1 MWGRDL
7 PCSAREIMGAMRKLV
22 LLLALL
28 LPVVTLSA
36 DDLTR
41 LQIRVTNERGKPVD
55 RASVIVKFV
64 SGRSVKALGLKK
76 SRLSW
81 ELKSSQEGMAKIPGI
96 PKGKILI
103 QVIAKNYQTF
113 GDTFDIDEDERVVDI
128 VLKDPQSQYTV
139 HDQ

>member
-1 MWGRDL
+1 
-7 PCSAREIMGAMRKLV
+7 MRHLV

-28 LPVVTLSA
+28 TLLLPARA

-41 LQIRVTNERGKPVD
+41 IQIHVTNSRGTPVD

-64 SGRSVKALGLKK
+64 SGRPLKSLGLKK
-76 SRLSW
+76 ARLSW

-103 QVIAKNYQTF
+103 QINAKNYQTF
-113 GDTFDIDEDERVVDI
+113 GDTFDIQDDERVIDI
-128 VLKDPQSQYTV
+128 VLKDPQPQYSA
-139 HDQ
+139 HEN

>member
-1 MWGRDL
+1 
-7 PCSAREIMGAMRKLV
+7 MRKLV

-28 LPVVTLSA
+28 SVPILRVSA

-41 LQIRVTNERGKPVD
+41 LQIHVTNERGKPVD

-64 SGRSVKALGLKK
+64 SGRPLKTLGLKK
-76 SRLSW
+76 ARLSW

-103 QVIAKNYQTF
+103 QINAKNYQTF
-113 GDTFDIDEDERVVDI
+113 GDTFDIDEDDRLVEI
-128 VLKDPQSQYTV
+128 VLKDPQAQYSV
-139 HDQ
+139 HQ

>member
-1 MWGRDL
+1 
-7 PCSAREIMGAMRKLV
+7 MRKLV
-22 LLLALL
+22 LLLAVSL
-28 LPVVTLSA
+28 LPSFA

-41 LQIRVTNERGKPVD
+41 LQIHITNERGKPVD

-64 SGRSVKALGLKK
+64 SGRPLKTLGLKK
-76 SRLSW
+76 ARLSW

-103 QVIAKNYQTF
+103 QVNARNYQTF

-128 VLKDPQSQYTV
+128 VLKEPQSQYSV
-139 HDQ
+139 HESK

>member
-1 MWGRDL
+1 
-7 PCSAREIMGAMRKLV
+7 MGAMRKLL
-22 LLLALL
+22 LLLALA
-28 LPVVTLSA
+28 LPTLA

-41 LQIRVTNERGKPVD
+41 LQIHVTNERGKPVD

-64 SGRSVKALGLKK
+64 NGRSVKALGLKK
-76 SRLSW
+76 ARLSW

-103 QVIAKNYQTF
+103 QINAKNYQTF

-128 VLKDPQSQYTV
+128 VLKDPQSQYSA
-139 HDQ
+139 HEH

>member
-1 MWGRDL
+1 
-7 PCSAREIMGAMRKLV
+7 MRKLV

-28 LPVVTLSA
+28 SLPVMLLRA

-41 LQIRVTNERGKPVD
+41 LQIHVTNERGKPVD

-64 SGRSVKALGLKK
+64 NGRSVKALGLKK
-76 SRLSW
+76 ARLSW

-103 QVIAKNYQTF
+103 QINAKNYQTF
-113 GDTFDIDEDERVVDI
+113 GDTFDIDEDERLVEI
-128 VLKDPQSQYTV
+128 VLKEPQSQYSV
-139 HDQ
+139 HQN

>member
-1 MWGRDL
+1 
-7 PCSAREIMGAMRKLV
+7 MRTLV
-22 LLLALL
+22 LLLALS
-28 LPVVTLSA
+28 LPVTLLRA

-41 LQIRVTNERGKPVD
+41 LQIHVTNERGKPVD

-64 SGRSVKALGLKK
+64 NGRPLKTLGLKK
-76 SRLSW
+76 ARLSW

-103 QVIAKNYQTF
+103 QINAKNYQTF

-128 VLKDPQSQYTV
+128 VLKEPQSQYSV
-139 HDQ
+139 HQ

>member
-1 MWGRDL
+1 
-7 PCSAREIMGAMRKLV
+7 MRKLL

-28 LPVVTLSA
+28 LPASTVMA

-41 LQIRVTNERGKPVD
+41 LQIHVTNARGKPVD

-64 SGRSVKALGLKK
+64 SGRSLKALGLKK
-76 SRLSW
+76 ARLSW

-103 QVIAKNYQTF
+103 QIIAKNYQTF
-113 GDTFDIDEDERVVDI
+113 GDTYDVDEDERVVEI
-128 VLKDPQSQYTV
+128 VLKDPQAQYSV
-139 HDQ
+139 HEN